1 MLDLG
6 IIEPSNSPYSSPVV
20 LVKKQ
25 DGSYRFCCDFKK
37 LNSITVFDAEPI
49 GNPDDLFVKIGK

>member
-6 IIEPSNSPYSSPVV
+6 IIEPSYSPYSSPVV
-20 LVKKQ
+20 LAKKQ
-25 DGSYRFCCDFKK
+25 DGSYRFCCDFRK

-49 GNPDDLFVKIGK
+49 GNPDDLFVKNGK

>member
-25 DGSYRFCCDFKK
+25 DGSYRFFCDFKK